1 MLLNIHF
8 ISGSQTITLTK
19 PQILQATTNQPK
31 ETTDRQPENKKA
43 DSPVKVLQRQPSK
56 KYSDAVAQTIEIM
69 STNKLIQTD
78 ENNDVISKM
87 REHIESLTI
96 EIDKT
101 NKQLY
106 DAMSLT
112 HKRTEEILALNNE
125 KVTYESKLQNLK
137 ESSSQKDIMNDK
149 LQLAVEDLKKQI
161 IDLQMKQYAEANQ
174 KRETANEENKSLLL
188 ALKQMEDDKNAII
201 VEYKGLLNN
210 ERDEYTKSV
219 KDLQLKIVELQSKL
233 DR

>member
-1 MLLNIHF
+1 
-8 ISGSQTITLTK
+8 
-19 PQILQATTNQPK
+19 
-31 ETTDRQPENKKA
+31 
-43 DSPVKVLQRQPSK
+43 
-56 KYSDAVAQTIEIM
+56 M

-106 DAMSLT
+106 EAMSIT

-233 DR
+233 DRWDIYAYIFTGMSYVQINHFDKVITLA

>member
-1 MLLNIHF
+1 MSNFHF
-8 ISGSQTITLTK
+8 IAGSQTITLTK
-19 PQILQATTNQPK
+19 PQILQTTTNQPK
-31 ETTDRQPENKKA
+31 ETTDRQSENKKA

-125 KVTYESKLQNLK
+125 KVAYESKLQNLK

-149 LQLAVEDLKKQI
+149 LQLAVDDLKKQI
-161 IDLQMKQYAEANQ
+161 IDLQMKQYTEANQ

-219 KDLQLKIVELQSKL
+219 KELQLKIVELQSKL

>member
-1 MLLNIHF
+1 MSNFHF
-8 ISGSQTITLTK
+8 IAGSQTITLTK
-19 PQILQATTNQPK
+19 PQILQTTAKQPK
-31 ETTDRQPENKKA
+31 ETTDRQSENKKA

-125 KVTYESKLQNLK
+125 KVAYESKLQNLK

-149 LQLAVEDLKKQI
+149 LQLAVDDLKKQI

>member
-1 MLLNIHF
+1 MSNFRF

-19 PQILQATTNQPK
+19 PQILQTTAKQPK
-31 ETTDRQPENKKA
+31 ETTDRQSENKKA

-125 KVTYESKLQNLK
+125 KVAYESKLQNLK